1 MVMIIGDSGLIYG
14 ATARKEGFD
23 ISKLRALISQ
33 YLRVDVTRV
42 SDDAHLSDDLGA
54 DWLERLELIILI
66 EEFAGV
72 EVGDDDADQ
81 VETVGDLIRHVSAI

>member
-1 MVMIIGDSGLIYG
+1 MAMIIGDLGLIYG
-14 ATARKEGFD
+14 ATARNEGFD
-23 ISKLRALISQ
+23 ISKLRALISE

-42 SDDAHLSDDLGA
+42 SDDAHLGDDLGA
-54 DWLERLELIILI
+54 DWLERLELMILL

-72 EVGDDDADQ
+72 EIRDDAADQ